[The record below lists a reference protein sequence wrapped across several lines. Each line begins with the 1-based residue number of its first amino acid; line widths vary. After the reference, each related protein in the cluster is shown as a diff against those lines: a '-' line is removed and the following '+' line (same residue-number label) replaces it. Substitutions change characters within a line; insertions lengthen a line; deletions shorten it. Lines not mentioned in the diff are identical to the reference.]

1 MERWSDGAKKRQR
14 RALSDNRETA
24 MCKDYP
30 RPEYRL
36 QAEVVQGLQPR
47 SHAPFSQRKKGFAGL
62 KALIDF
68 RLKPALRRDCDPHAK
83 QWQLQTRAESPAY
96 HLAENLLGP
105 TISRPFRASRFF
117 APLPRALP
125 WAGMS
130 RPFRAFINFVAS
142 FVGNFVA
149 FVESDSSREGA
160 ENVNR
165 DKRQNRGKD

>member
-96 HLAENLLGP
+96 HLAENLLGL
-105 TISRPFRASRFF
+105 TISRPYRASLF
-117 APLPRALP
+117 LPRYPGRCPGLVCLAPSGLSSTL
-125 WAGMS
+125 S
-130 RPFRAFINFVAS
+130 R